1 MKPNTLNVNREAP
14 ATVHNG
20 WPMLVFALLLL
31 AADIGLFVWSIAAGV
46 QAKGDPYVL
55 PFVVSLLGL
64 PAWIVFITGFFTL
77 QPNEARVLV
86 LFGAYKGTVREAG
99 FHWGNPFY
107 SNGSGTAAAAAA
119 TTAEGHGA
127 NATAIAVHAAQAAGR
142 RSAKRNRISLRAR
155 TLNGQRL
162 KVNDKGGNPIE
173 IAAVVIWRVQDT
185 AMAMFDVDDYEK
197 YVFSVIHAV
206 DYSNSLHVFQTT
218 ELNLFIGRNYLVTFH
233 DDPLRSINVTID
245 RIQKKTSALPRSPD
259 LLAYQILDV
268 LFDNYQPAL
277 DELSAELASMEHR
290 VLTGETRD
298 VLAEVVNLQSEV
310 QRLRQIMAPQRDV
323 IARMMRG
330 EFPKVVRSQ
339 LVPYLR
345 DLQDNLSRI
354 GDLAETYRES
364 LTSTLQIHLNLQQ
377 MSINRVIKVLT
388 ILATLSMPV
397 LLVTSFY
404 GMNIQHMPSTD
415 WPSWK
420 WAYLYIFGLNGL
432 LIWLLYRFMKR
443 HEWL

>member
-1 MKPNTLNVNREAP
+1 MIRT
-14 ATVHNG
+14 
-20 WPMLVFALLLL
+20 
-31 AADIGLFVWSIAAGV
+31 
-46 QAKGDPYVL
+46 YVL
-55 PFVVSLLGL
+55 SQGKLINQDLTLDLLRVVLYDDDVQIWVDMEKATPEENKAVLET
-64 PAWIVFITGFFTL
+64 VFD
-77 QPNEARVLV
+77 
-86 LFGAYKGTVREAG
+86 
-99 FHWGNPFY
+99 FHPL
-107 SNGSGTAAAAAA
+107 
-119 TTAEGHGA
+119 
-127 NATAIAVHAAQAAGR
+127 AIEDCVG
-142 RSAKRNRISLRAR
+142 ISERP
-155 TLNGQRL
+155 
-162 KVNDKGGNPIE
+162 KI
-173 IAAVVIWRVQDT
+173 
-185 AMAMFDVDDYEK
+185 DDYDN
-197 YVFSVIHAV
+197 YVFMVIHAV
-206 DYSNSLHVFQTT
+206 DYINSRHVFQTT
-218 ELNLFIGRNYLVTFH
+218 ELNLFIGRNFLVTFH
-233 DDPLRSINVTID
+233 DEPLRSVSIMSE
-245 RIQKKTSALPRSPD
+245 RIQKKGHALPRSPD
-259 LLAYQILDV
+259 LLAYHVLDL

-404 GMNIQHMPSTD
+404 GMNIQHMPNVEGPT
-415 WPSWK
+415 WE
-420 WAYLYIFGLNGL
+420 WAYLYIFALNGL

-443 HEWL
+443 HNWL